1 MTHELRAYARTLD
14 KDLQNLFSMNEILRD
29 DLHILLDMFHDD
41 RANQTL
47 RRSLVRACW
56 AYVEAVVFGI
66 RTMTLR
72 AIDLGEG
79 EMTWTDRKFLTGIS
93 FFVSSAGEVRGKN
106 EHPGAL
112 ESIKRVFNAA
122 SKYFELPWKPSF
134 SDGWL
139 HVRGSIQLRDR
150 LVHPKS
156 NRQLWI
162 ADDEIARHNEAFEW
176 FDTAFSGFFNSLL
189 AIHAE

>member
-14 KDLQNLFSMNEILRD
+14 KDLQNLFNMNGVLRD
-29 DLHILLDMFHDD
+29 DLHTLLDMFNDD
-41 RANQTL
+41 RDNQTL

-72 AIDLGEG
+72 AVDLGEG
-79 EMTWTDRKFLTGIS
+79 DMTWKDRKFLTGIS
-93 FFVSSAGEVRGKN
+93 FTVSHEGEIRCKK
-106 EHPGAL
+106 EHPGAQ
-112 ESIKRVFNAA
+112 ENIRRAFKAA
-122 SKYFELPWKPSF
+122 SKYFNLPWKPSF
-134 SDGWL
+134 TGGWL
-139 HVRGSIQLRDR
+139 HVKGSIQLRDR

-176 FDTAFSGFFNSLL
+176 FDTAFSGFFNDLL
-189 AIHAE
+189 AVHAT